1 MANIC
6 EITGKKKLKGHRVSH
21 ANNKKIHFQEPNIQ
35 GRMMF
40 IPELGQ
46 RVKIYASTQG
56 LRTIDKHGGISRYII
71 RAKLEKLSPKLQ
83 KLRKVL
89 IRKGVH

>member
-6 EITGKKKLKGHRVSH
+6 EVTGKRKLKGNRVSH

-35 GRMMF
+35 TRMIF
-40 IPELGQ
+40 VPELGV
-46 RVKIYASTQG
+46 RFRLHVTTRG
-56 LRTIDKHGGISRYII
+56 LRTLDKHGGLARFVLQA
-71 RAKLEKLSPKLQ
+71 RPETLSPKLQ

-89 IRKGVH
+89 VKHAS

>member
-6 EITGKKKLKGHRVSH
+6 EITGKKKLKGNRVSH

-46 RVKIYASTQG
+46 RVKIYSSTQG

-71 RAKLEKLSPKLQ
+71 QAKLEKLSPKLQ
-83 KLRKVL
+83 KLRKIL
-89 IRKGVH
+89 LRKGVH